1 VESFS
6 ELTTMTGEQVNEAII
21 AAIVSAVVTG
31 LIQWGI
37 DEVKEHV
44 KRPKPEPVEEEP
56 AKPWIA
62 FS

>member
-1 VESFS
+1 MTNE
-6 ELTTMTGEQVNEAII
+6 ELNNAII
-21 AAIVSAVVTG
+21 GAIVSAVVSG

-37 DEVKEHV
+37 DELKEHF
-44 KRPKPEPVEEEP
+44 KRPTVEPLAEEP

>member
-1 VESFS
+1 
-6 ELTTMTGEQVNEAII
+6 MTNEALEEVII
-21 AAIVSAVVTG
+21 SAIVSAVVSG

-44 KRPKPEPVEEEP
+44 KRPKPGPVEEEP
-56 AKPWIA
+56 AKRWIA

>member
-1 VESFS
+1 
-6 ELTTMTGEQVNEAII
+6 MTGEQVNEAII